1 MKTFLL
7 MAISIAFALNSSAQQ
22 NVPLFENF
30 ENGLPPGWQLKA
42 ANIDV
47 YDRIVNGNCVT
58 GNHGVVSNPS
68 VGSNGN
74 NKTGFL
80 TDTLRYVQANAFVTV
95 RFEGYI
101 YSGNRLRCEDQLFGT
116 TPCTAVG
123 VVYIVSVATGD
134 TIGTSAVTNLDLN
147 SGQNTIITRVDE
159 NVALNTEFRVLL
171 DVSQL
176 DCAVNGAKRFVIDNV
191 YISVTE
197 GGPLAVNFKS
207 FKATRTSSQNVL
219 VNWTTAT
226 EQNNRGFYVQRM
238 TNGTWQN
245 ISFVPT
251 RATNGNSSGD
261 LSYSFTD
268 LNNYKGISQYRIVQV
283 DMNGM
288 QRTSQVSIVRG
299 EQKDKMTV
307 FPNPTANGN
316 TTVLFEDESSS
327 RDIAVIDMTGRVVKQ
342 WTNVNTNSLR
352 IENLMPGFYNI
363 KVFNR
368 STGKQSIGKITV
380 DRR

>member
-7 MAISIAFALNSSAQQ
+7 MAISIAFAFNSSAQQ

-42 ANIDV
+42 SEINI

-58 GNHGVVSNPS
+58 GNQGVVSNPS

-80 TDTLRYVQANAFVTV
+80 TDTLRYVQGNAFVTV

-101 YSGNRLRCEDQLFGT
+101 YTGNRFRCEDQLFGT

-147 SGQNTIITRVDE
+147 SGQNTIITRVDGD
-159 NVALNTEFRVLL
+159 VPLNTEFRVLL

-191 YISVTE
+191 FISVTE
-197 GGPLAVNFKS
+197 GGPLPVNFKS

-219 VNWTTAT
+219 VNWVTAT
-226 EQNNRGFYVQRM
+226 ELNNRGFYVQRL

-283 DMNGM
+283 DIMG
-288 QRTSQVSIVRG
+288 SQKLSEISIVRG
-299 EQKDKMTV
+299 EQGGKMIV
-307 FPNPTANGN
+307 FPNPSFDGN
-316 TTVLFEDESSS
+316 ATIVFEDQNSS
-327 RDIAVIDMTGRVVKQ
+327 RDISLIDMTGRVVKQ
-342 WTNVNTNSLR
+342 WTNVNNNSLR
-352 IENLMPGFYNI
+352 MENLMPGFYNI
-363 KVFNR
+363 RVFNK
-368 STGKQSIGKITV
+368 STGEQAVEKLIVNK
-380 DRR
+380 R